1 MEAVLRYILDWPSLN
16 YFLNQH
22 AWGWPML
29 EVTHF
34 IGLALLFGIVG
45 MFDLRVLGV
54 AKGLPAEPF
63 RRLLPWGVF
72 GFALAVTSGLGFTLG
87 LGANL
92 FGVNAYDVLV
102 TNLYLQLKLIL
113 IVLAGI
119 NMAMFY
125 WSGVGR
131 EVDELGPGD
140 AAPGRAKAM
149 AAASLV
155 LWTGVLYFGR
165 LVPWGL

>member
-16 YFLNQH
+16 SFLNQNP
-22 AWGWPML
+22 WGWPLL

-34 IGLALLFGIVG
+34 VGLALLFGVVG

-54 AKGLPAEPF
+54 AKSLPLEPF

-72 GFALAVTSGLGFTLG
+72 GFLLAFCSGLGFTLG

-92 FGVNAYDVLV
+92 FGVNAYDVIV
-102 TNLYLQLKLIL
+102 TNLYLQLKL
-113 IVLAGI
+113 VAMALAGL
-119 NMAMFY
+119 NALLFY
-125 WSGVGR
+125 VTGVGR
-131 EVDELGPGD
+131 QVDAVGAGEE
-140 AAPGRAKAM
+140 APGGAKAM
-149 AAASLV
+149 AVASIT